1 MVKNIYLCSQN
12 IKHKIAVM
20 KQILIAREGECER
33 LKVCMESDQS
43 EFVTICGRRRV
54 GKTYLVECF
63 FDSTYDFSY
72 VGGHKLS
79 SKIQLRNFGKALKKY
94 AKLNK
99 VPVFENWFDAFDAL
113 EEYMETIEEDRK
125 KTIFIDE
132 MPWIDTQKSDFVS
145 ALENFWNGWAN
156 RRTDIVFIASGSATS
171 WMADNIE
178 GNQGGLHARITAK
191 LYIQPFNLCETAEFL
206 QKRGFCWDKY
216 QILQCY
222 MLTGGVPFYLKKLNN
237 KLSCGQNTDALC
249 FHGTADLRNEFA
261 ELYSALF
268 KNADK
273 YIEIVRLLFNKEQG
287 LTKQEINKEMKMNA
301 ETIEKYLRNLK
312 LCNFISEGI
321 RFGSKVPVYRLVDF
335 YTIFYFK
342 FIEGQAVHD
351 EHWWSHNMNGQ
362 SVLSWMGHTFEI
374 ICLQHYR
381 QILKALG
388 ISGMATSVSTWRYR
402 GDENNS
408 GAQVD
413 MVIERADRMIHLCE
427 MKFYQDKFRLTEE
440 YVTHLRKRRE
450 TFIEARKIK
459 KAVVHTFVTTFGL
472 ANPSYS
478 SLVHSEVT
486 MDDLFLP
493 LPAVSLR

>member
-1 MVKNIYLCSQN
+1 
-12 IKHKIAVM
+12 M
-20 KQILIAREGECER
+20 KQVLISRESECER
-33 LKVCMESDQS
+33 LKACVESDQS
-43 EFVTICGRRRV
+43 EFVTVCGRRRV
-54 GKTYLVECF
+54 GKTYLIECF

-79 SKIQLRNFGKALKKY
+79 SKVQLRNFAKALKTY

-99 VPVFENWFDAFDAL
+99 APVFENWYDAFDAL
-113 EEYMETIEEDRK
+113 EEHIETIKENRK
-125 KTIFIDE
+125 KIIFIDE

-156 RRTDIVFIASGSATS
+156 RRTDILFIASGSATS

-178 GNQGGLHARITAK
+178 ENQGGLHARITAK
-191 LYIQPFNLCETAEFL
+191 LYLQPFNLNETSIFL
-206 QKRGFCWDKY
+206 QKRGFHWDNY

-237 KLSCGQNTDALC
+237 KLSCGQNIDALC
-249 FHGTADLRNEFA
+249 FRETSDMRFEFS

-268 KNADK
+268 SNADK
-273 YIEIVRLLFNKEQG
+273 YIAIVRLLFNKEQG

-301 ETIEKYLRNLK
+301 ETIEKYLRNLT
-312 LCNFISEGI
+312 LCSFISKGT

-335 YTIFYFK
+335 YSFFYFK
-342 FIEGQAVHD
+342 FIEGQAVSD
-351 EHWWSHNMNGQ
+351 DNWWTHNMNTQ

-388 ISGMATSVSTWRYR
+388 ISGMATSVATWRYK
-402 GDENNS
+402 GDENNR

-413 MVIERADRMIHLCE
+413 MTIERADRMIHLCE
-427 MKFYQDKFRLTEE
+427 MKFYQEKFRLSED
-440 YVTHLRKRRE
+440 YVARLRERRE
-450 TFIEARKIK
+450 TFIEMQRPQ

-472 ANPSYS
+472 ANPSCS

-486 MDDLFLP
+486 MADLFLP
-493 LPAVSLR
+493 L

>member
-1 MVKNIYLCSQN
+1 MVYRCFSCNFAPKIKMTMKN
-12 IKHKIAVM
+12 
-20 KQILIAREGECER
+20 ILIARENECER
-33 LKVCMESDQS
+33 LRACMKSDQS
-43 EFVTICGRRRV
+43 EFVTVCGRRRV

-63 FDSTYDFSY
+63 FDHTYDFSY
-72 VGGHKLS
+72 VGGHNLATKV
-79 SKIQLRNFGKALKKY
+79 QLRNFGKALKKY
-94 AKLNK
+94 AKLSK
-99 VPVFENWFDAFDAL
+99 APVLENWYDAFDAL
-113 EEYMETIEEDRK
+113 EEYIETIDADRK

-156 RRTDIVFIASGSATS
+156 RRGDIVFIASGSATS

-178 GNQGGLHARITAK
+178 ENQGGLHARITTK
-191 LYIQPFNLCETAEFL
+191 LYIQPFNLNETAEFL
-206 QKRGFCWDKY
+206 QKRGFYWDNY

-222 MLTGGVPFYLKKLNN
+222 MLTGGVPYYLKMLNN
-237 KLSCGQNTDALC
+237 KLSSGQNTDILC
-249 FHGTADLRNEFA
+249 FRETGNLRNEFS

-287 LTKQEINKEMKMNA
+287 LTKQEINRVMKMNA
-301 ETIEKYLRNLK
+301 ETIDKYLRNLK
-312 LCNFISEGI
+312 LCNFISEGV

-342 FIEGQAVHD
+342 FIEKQAVKD
-351 EHWWSHNMNGQ
+351 ENWWMHNMNGH
-362 SVLSWMGHTFEI
+362 SVLSWMGRTFEI

-388 ISGMATSVSTWRYR
+388 ISGMATSVATWKYE
-402 GDENNS
+402 GDENNR

-413 MVIERADRMIHLCE
+413 MTIERADRMIHLCE
-427 MKFYQDKFRLTEE
+427 MKFYQDKFRLTED
-440 YVTHLRKRRE
+440 YVARLRERRD
-450 TFIEARKIK
+450 TFISTK
-459 KAVVHTFVTTFGL
+459 KVKKTVLHTFVTTFGL
-472 ANPSYS
+472 ANPSYC

-493 LPAVSLR
+493 L

>member
-1 MVKNIYLCSQN
+1 
-12 IKHKIAVM
+12 M
-20 KQILIAREGECER
+20 KQILIAREKECEQLR
-33 LKVCMESDQS
+33 ACMESNQS
-43 EFVTICGRRRV
+43 EFVTVCGRRRV

-63 FDSTYDFSY
+63 FNRTYDFSY
-72 VGGHKLS
+72 VGGHNLS
-79 SKIQLRNFGKALKKY
+79 SKVQLRNFAKALKKY
-94 AKLNK
+94 AHLNK
-99 VPVFENWFDAFDAL
+99 MPVFEDWFDAFDAL
-113 EEYMETIEEDRK
+113 EEYIESIVGKRK

-191 LYIQPFNLCETAEFL
+191 IYIQPFNLCETAEFL
-206 QKRGFCWDKY
+206 RERGFSWDNY

-222 MLTGGVPFYLKKLNN
+222 MLTGGVPYYLKMLNN
-237 KLSCGQNTDALC
+237 KLSCGQNTDMLC
-249 FHGTADLRNEFA
+249 FRETGALRNEFS

-335 YTIFYFK
+335 YSIFYFK
-342 FIEGQAVHD
+342 FMEGQAIHD
-351 EHWWSHNMNGQ
+351 ENWWMHNMNGH

-388 ISGMATSVSTWRYR
+388 ISGMATSVATWRYE
-402 GDENNS
+402 GDEGHR

-413 MVIERADRMIHLCE
+413 MTIERADRMIHLCE
-427 MKFYQDKFRLTEE
+427 MKFYQDKFRITEE
-440 YVTHLRKRRE
+440 YLSRLRERRSI
-450 TFIEARKIK
+450 FIETKRVK

-478 SLVHSEVT
+478 SLVHSQVT
-486 MDDLFLP
+486 MDDLFRTL
-493 LPAVSLR
+493 